1 MDAQEG
7 QVTMLAD
14 SSVLPAADM
23 LEMPK
28 RRRRH
33 PGMLTAN
40 ILAVVVIVLVIIAAA
55 RSAGF
60 KWHVVGQYLFAGNI
74 ALGALTSILLTV
86 VTMALAIVLG
96 FGVAL
101 VRMSSSRVWSSS
113 AAVYIW
119 LFRSVPMLVMLLFF
133 YNLAALF
140 PRLGL
145 GVPFGPTFVSASTN
159 TLVPPFAAVVIG
171 LTLHETAFVAEL
183 VRSGLIGVQRGQRE
197 AADALG
203 LNSRQAFMHI
213 VLPQAMRIITPSL
226 GNEVIA
232 LLKGTS
238 LVSVVA
244 ITDLLYSVQL
254 IYEANY
260 ETIPLL
266 IVASLWYVV
275 IVGILTLGQRQLEQ
289 RLGRRSLAKA
299 AAQPAEG
306 QR

>member
-1 MDAQEG
+1 MW
-7 QVTMLAD
+7 
-14 SSVLPAADM
+14 AAN
-23 LEMPK
+23 
-28 RRRRH
+28 
-33 PGMLTAN
+33 A
-40 ILAVVVIVLVIIAAA
+40 LAVVILITIVVAAV
-55 RSAGF
+55 RSPGF
-60 KWHVVGQYLFAGNI
+60 KWGVVRQYLFSPSI
-74 ALGALTSILLTV
+74 LRGAVTSIVLTV
-86 VTMALAIVLG
+86 ITMAIAIVLG
-96 FGVAL
+96 FLLAL
-101 VRMSSSRVWSSS
+101 VRMSSSRVWSGF
-113 AAVYIW
+113 ACAYIW
-119 LFRSVPMLVMLLFF
+119 LFRSVPMLVLLLFF

-145 GVPFGPTFVSASTN
+145 GVPFGHQFFSVNTN
-159 TLVPPFAAVVIG
+159 EAIPPFAAVVIG

-203 LNSRQAFMHI
+203 MNSVQGFLHI
-213 VLPQAMRIITPSL
+213 VLPQALRIIVPSL

-254 IYEANY
+254 VYDRNY

-266 IVASLWYVV
+266 IVATFWYIV
-275 IVGILTLGQRQLEQ
+275 IVGILTLGQRQLER
-289 RLGRRSLAKA
+289 RLGRRVLGKQIPLPVA
-299 AAQPAEG
+299 G